1 MLFIRFAVTPP
12 APAMV
17 TRSRKLSP
25 PPTFRP
31 PSHPAPPMVCTR
43 AAAADTAVT
52 NNKEF
57 QGTKSIDSQDLC
69 RGKQAPAM
77 MSAAIEVLNRY
88 GMGEAKTGIKTATTG
103 AQIVNS
109 WRYCALVDVPETA
122 TSSFSR

>member
-1 MLFIRFAVTPP
+1 GSKNKKAGMLFIRFAVTPP

-31 PSHPAPPMVCTR
+31 PSHPAPPMACTR

-57 QGTKSIDSQDLC
+57 QGTKSIESRGLW
-69 RGKQAPAM
+69 RGKQASAV
-77 MSAAIEVLNRY
+77 MSAAIGVLNEY
-88 GMGEAKTGIKTATTG
+88 G
-103 AQIVNS
+103 
-109 WRYCALVDVPETA
+109 L
-122 TSSFSR
+122 